1 MTVNDMLSL
10 IAKTVWDLLNP
21 DTWRIVL
28 LLLVAWGVLL
38 LAQIRRLLKQFVEEV
53 QFRSSFPQRGEP
65 APLDDVSLS

>member
-1 MTVNDMLSL
+1 MAANDMWSL
-10 IAKTVWDLLNP
+10 VAKTAWDLLNP

-38 LAQIRRLLKQFVEEV
+38 LAQIRRLLRQFVEEA
-53 QFRSSFPQRGEP
+53 QFRSSFPQRVDP